1 MKTNYEYDLL
11 NICTDGD
18 PTRRLIMNG
27 IMKFDVDDDFP
38 WFKEIDNLPL
48 VDYVAGPG
56 GVTTNFD
63 PKYMAKRL
71 WRMLLSEKTTIN
83 GIAITKIISLTC

>member
-1 MKTNYEYDLL
+1 
-11 NICTDGD
+11 
-18 PTRRLIMNG
+18 
-27 IMKFDVDDDFP
+27 MKFNVDDFP

-63 PKYMAKRL
+63 PKHMAKRL

-83 GIAITKIISLTC
+83 GIHLTKKIFFDLLKDNEYGINEDSLYPKDKQGKSNLVRL